1 MLRRTGLDAAACFPS
16 SHAES
21 NSALRA
27 YVSSL
32 GGNIVAC
39 SATSENSPAK
49 QTAAMRKKC
58 IPNQATYTR
67 FEIMFLQK
75 TFGGKPNIAVHKTAS
90 PETFG
95 TGELIR
101 YLASSLKG
109 RGNEFQIF

>member
-1 MLRRTGLDAAACFPS
+1 MPCRTGLDAAACFTN
-16 SHAES
+16 SHAPT

-27 YVSSL
+27 YLSSL
-32 GGNIVAC
+32 DGNIVAC
-39 SATSENSPAK
+39 SAMSEIRPAK

-75 TFGGKPNIAVHKTAS
+75 TFAGKPNIAVHKTAS

-101 YLASSLKG
+101 
-109 RGNEFQIF
+109 